1 MYYTVFQKYYIS
13 SIISFTFQY
22 TTCDIL
28 YSIHN
33 DICYI
38 DKYLLYYVIFYSIYR
53 SMYHILYIIFLFF
66 LYFILYTW
74 FVTWYRIYTYIYIF
88 NLVYMCG
95 RKTCEKGSGMKR
107 SEKALNHCKMQVIWG
122 CMEVCNILQS
132 ICWTLPQRTSC
143 LNMSQNSML
152 WNDFE

>member
-38 DKYLLYYVIFYSIYR
+38 DKYLLYYNMLFFIVYIG
-53 SMYHILYIIFLFF
+53 LYIIYCILYVYF

-74 FVTWYRIYTYIYIF
+74 FITWYRIYVYIYIY
-88 NLVYMCG
+88 LVYMCG

-107 SEKALNHCKMQVIWG
+107 SEKALNHCKVQVIWG

-152 WNDFE
+152 WNDFD